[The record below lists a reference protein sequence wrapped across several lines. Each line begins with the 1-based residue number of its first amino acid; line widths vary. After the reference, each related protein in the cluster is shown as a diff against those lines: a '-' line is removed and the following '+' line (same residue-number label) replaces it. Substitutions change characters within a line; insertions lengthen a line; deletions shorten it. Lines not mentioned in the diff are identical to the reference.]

1 MKNDNDGLLE
11 LQKTFQKLYGDELP
25 EFISTLKSTDNLP
38 SDILNTLATVER
50 NIKKN
55 EELLSPILD
64 KKGIGDILGGVGAA
78 TEAGVALGSI
88 AAGGGIVSGVF
99 AKLSKKKE
107 IQQLS
112 GKKLI
117 AVKDSASLFEETIQ
131 RMEQLLVKTKSGES
145 ETANYE
151 KLTPVEKEELKLL
164 AQQMQDLST
173 ELTNQL
179 AA

>member
-1 MKNDNDGLLE
+1 MKNDIDGLLE
-11 LQKTFQKLYGDELP
+11 LQKTFRKLYGDELP

-38 SDILNTLATVER
+38 SDILNTLATVEK

-64 KKGIGDILGGVGAA
+64 NKGVGGIHGGVGA
-78 TEAGVALGSI
+78 TVGVGTSLGGVA
-88 AAGGGIVSGVF
+88 GGIF
-99 AKLSKKKE
+99 AKLRKKKE

-117 AVKDSASLFEETIQ
+117 FVKDSALLFEETIH
-131 RMEQLLVKTKSGES
+131 RMEQMLIKTKNGES

-151 KLTPVEKEELKLL
+151 KLTSDEKEELKIL
-164 AQQMQDLST
+164 AQQMQDLSS
-173 ELTNQL
+173 ELTIQL

>member
-1 MKNDNDGLLE
+1 LE

-38 SDILNTLATVER
+38 SNILNTLATVEK

-64 KKGIGDILGGVGAA
+64 KKGIGGLLGGAAAGAGTALGGV
-78 TEAGVALGSI
+78 AG
-88 AAGGGIVSGVF
+88 GVF

>member
-1 MKNDNDGLLE
+1 MKNDNDGLWE
-11 LQKTFQKLYGDELP
+11 LQKTFQKLYSDELP

-38 SDILNTLATVER
+38 SDILNTLATVEK

-64 KKGIGDILGGVGAA
+64 KKGIGGLLGSTAAGTGTALGGV
-78 TEAGVALGSI
+78 AG
-88 AAGGGIVSGVF
+88 GVF

-117 AVKDSASLFEETIQ
+117 AVKDSASLFEETIH